1 MDLSQF
7 TQAFF
12 VEAVEL
18 LAEMEQLLLE
28 LDVEAPDSEQLN
40 AIFRAAHSIKGGAAT
55 FGFVALTNTTH
66 VLESLL
72 DRARH
77 GQLRLN
83 GRMIDAF
90 LETKDALQEQLTAYQ
105 AGKEPDPDM
114 VAHIC
119 GVLQQLALE
128 SGDDSAVAHVPAPA
142 PAPAPAPVAAPAAPV
157 ASAAAGGSGA
167 LRIRFARLSDSEC
180 DLLAGELA
188 NLGKVLSRTRS
199 NDQLTVLLETTCAP
213 DDIVAVCCFV
223 IDESQI
229 DITHEAAAAPEAVA
243 VAVAPAPVAAPVP
256 EPAVVAE
263 ASKPQTAAS
272 APAPAAKESS
282 SIRVDVEK
290 VDQLINLVGELVIT
304 QSMLTQAATML
315 DPVAYERFLSGLGHL
330 ERNARDLQESV
341 MSIRMMPMDYVFSR
355 FPRVIRDVSAKLG
368 KQVRLDTYG
377 KETELDK
384 GLIERIVD
392 PLTHLVRNSL
402 DHGIETPEVRL
413 AKGKDATGQLLLSA
427 QHHGGNI
434 VIEVSDDGAG
444 LNRERILAKAMQQ
457 GMPVSESMPDE
468 EVWQLIFAPGFSTA
482 EQVTDISGR
491 GVGMDVVKR
500 NIQEMGGHVEIHSR
514 GGQGTTT
521 RIVLPLTLAILNGM
535 SVKVG
540 SEAYILPLSCVIESL
555 QPLPAHLHSITA
567 DGHVIRVR
575 GEYLPLIELHRVFDV
590 SGAQT
595 HPTQGIL
602 VIVQADDS
610 RFALLVD
617 ELLGQHQVVVKN
629 LETNYRKVPG
639 ISAATI
645 LGDGSVAFIIDVGAM
660 PRIQRAQAASTAA
673 LAGAARRIATDAIA
687 L

>member
-28 LDVEAPDSEQLN
+28 LDVASPDAEQLN

-55 FGFVALTNTTH
+55 FGFTALTDTTH
-66 VLESLL
+66 LLETLL

-77 GQLRLN
+77 GQLSLSAP
-83 GRMIDAF
+83 MIDAF

-105 AGKEPDPDM
+105 AGKEPEPER

-119 GVLQQLALE
+119 AVLQQLALE
-128 SGDDSAVAHVPAPA
+128 NGAAEGAPAHTPAPA
-142 PAPAPAPVAAPAAPV
+142 AAPVAAKPAPAEPMP
-157 ASAAAGGSGA
+157 AGA
-167 LRIRFARLSDSEC
+167 LRVRFSRLSDSEC
-180 DLLAGELA
+180 DLLADELG
-188 NLGKVLSRTRS
+188 NLGTLLSRTRAG
-199 NDQLTVLLETTCAP
+199 DQLTVMLETTCSP

-229 DITHEAAAAPEAVA
+229 EITQITREAAAPEAEARVSEVPA
-243 VAVAPAPVAAPVP
+243 AAAAEIVQAAAPKPVPGTGAPA
-256 EPAVVAE
+256 
-263 ASKPQTAAS
+263 AAS
-272 APAPAAKESS
+272 AKESS

-402 DHGIETPEVRL
+402 DHGIETPEQRL

-444 LNRERILAKAMQQ
+444 LHRGKILAKARQQ
-457 GMPVSESMPDE
+457 GLAVSDSMPDD

-500 NIQEMGGHVEIHSR
+500 NIQEMGGHVEISSR
-514 GGQGTTT
+514 EGRGTTT

-540 SEAYILPLSCVIESL
+540 DEAYILPLSYVIESL
-555 QPLPAHLHSITA
+555 QPLAEHLHSITA
-567 DGHVIRVR
+567 DGHVIKVR

-590 SGAQT
+590 AGAQT
-595 HPTQGIL
+595 QPTQGIL
-602 VIVQADDS
+602 VIVQADDA

-660 PRIQRAQAASTAA
+660 PRIQRAQAVGAAA
-673 LAGAARRIATDAIA
+673 LASASRIDAITA
-687 L
+687 